1 MSKKYITYYMH
12 INRYTRTFVVYIYE
26 KKQFV
31 IPFILVIK

>member
-26 KKQFV
+26 KKTICYSFY
-31 IPFILVIK
+31 FIY